1 MVISS
6 RDDEVVPFNITG
18 RDKDTGEIH
27 VQLYFASPMNIS
39 NNVKGDVIEVILAY
53 RIASETTKLYS
64 YLERGQYD

>member
-27 VQLYFASPMNIS
+27 VQLYFAAPMNIS
-39 NNVKGDVIEVILAY
+39 NNVKGDIIEVILA
-53 RIASETTKLYS
+53 
-64 YLERGQYD
+64 